1 MKITG
6 VSQFRSGRPS
16 ASEEVH
22 WQLGPGG
29 RDHELRSKPDGYSPW
44 LAIDT
49 ELIPQAQVQEQLEM
63 VTKKVAQDRRRADF
77 NTVPVGDRLKTEDAP
92 MQYNMWST
100 DPAAIPL
107 PRGIQRG

>member
-1 MKITG
+1 MVHFGMIN
-6 VSQFRSGRPS
+6 SPHRRSNIVMGDENYWSISVPF
-16 ASEEVH
+16 
-22 WQLGPGG
+22 P
-29 RDHELRSKPDGYSPW
+29 
-44 LAIDT
+44 
-49 ELIPQAQVQEQLEM
+49 ELIPQVQEQLEM
-63 VTKKVAQDRRRADF
+63 VTKKVAQDKRRADF